1 MPIVQRMK
9 TEGDEIYGHKKYN
22 SLTESPIRDKYYDKN
37 VKTQER
43 ITDRLPYL
51 SIEKPMNQTNPLYT
65 KIDNSHSVMG

>member
-1 MPIVQRMK
+1 MPIVMK

-22 SLTESPIRDKYYDKN
+22 SLTESPISDKYYDKN

-51 SIEKPMNQTNPLYT
+51 SIEKPMNQTNPLHT